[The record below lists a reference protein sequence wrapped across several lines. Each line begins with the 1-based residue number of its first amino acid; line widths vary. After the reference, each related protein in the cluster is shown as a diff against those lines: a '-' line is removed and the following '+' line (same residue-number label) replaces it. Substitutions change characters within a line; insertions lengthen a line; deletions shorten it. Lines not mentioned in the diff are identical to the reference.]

1 MSELFRLPPPPS
13 FNSAKAEELKRIEE
27 QRVKD
32 AAERLTAIVDDI
44 LEEFG
49 LGHPATAIREFLED
63 FSPYSILTRKLGIP
77 APGDVLDYIRYQLAA
92 FWKSLP
98 PLINPPPG
106 VPEVRHLK
114 E

>member
-1 MSELFRLPPPPS
+1 MSEIIRLPPPPS
-13 FNSAKAEELKRIEE
+13 FNPKRAEELKRIEE

-32 AAERLTAIVDDI
+32 AAEKLTAVIDDI
-44 LEEFG
+44 LEELG

-77 APGDVLDYIRYQLAA
+77 APGDILDYIRYHIAA
-92 FWKSLP
+92 VWKSLP
-98 PLINPPPG
+98 PLLNPPAG